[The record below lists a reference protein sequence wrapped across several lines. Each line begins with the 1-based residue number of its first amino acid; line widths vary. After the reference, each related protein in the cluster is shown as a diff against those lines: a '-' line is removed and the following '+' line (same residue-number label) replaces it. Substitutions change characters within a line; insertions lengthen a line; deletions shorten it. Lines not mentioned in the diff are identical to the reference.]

1 MKGGGGSRIQA
12 FRFTG
17 PRVKAL
23 LLAILLL
30 ASAPAAAQMF
40 KCVDARGRT
49 HYTDKP
55 LPGCKGEEKMR
66 PPAQPQHAPLLPP
79 QSQKSAAA
87 QKQAAAK
94 KKAKPKADF
103 AWHTPKQHAA
113 FCKGLR
119 QQQDTLKRANAGEF
133 REARLGQVQQELTTN
148 NCP

>member
-1 MKGGGGSRIQA
+1 MA
-12 FRFTG
+12 L
-17 PRVKAL
+17 RVKAL
-23 LLAILLL
+23 FLAILLL
-30 ASAPAAAQMF
+30 ASGPAAAQLF

-55 LPGCKGEEKMR
+55 LPGCKGEDKMR
-66 PPAQPQHAPLLPP
+66 PPAQPQSAPLLPP
-79 QSQKSAAA
+79 QTQKSAA
-87 QKQAAAK
+87 QKQAEK

-103 AWHTPKQHAA
+103 AWHNPKQHAA

-133 REARLGQVQQELTTN
+133 REQRLGQVQQELTTN